1 MEAIPSAVKDGLTFF
16 PVPSVDDVR
25 MAFGLDETAYFKRHA
40 LPYVPKKY
48 INAVNDLFFDGGK
61 LPALAPQVDR
71 SEASRFLRAML
82 ASFAPSH
89 ESKETTAGYALWV
102 WSTPEALALA
112 GETP

>member
-16 PVPSVDDVR
+16 PIPVTTDLSI
-25 MAFGLDETAYFKRHA
+25 AFGLGDACYFNRRA
-40 LPYVPKKY
+40 LPDVPKKY
-48 INAVNDLFFDGGK
+48 VDAANDLFFNGGK
-61 LPALAPQVDR
+61 LPDLAPQVDR

-112 GETP
+112 GEAP